1 MNQLMIVRR
10 GQLDRF
16 LSLRDTFGREPIRA
30 QVIWDRRK
38 GERRTSSMTAATERR
53 QRDRRGASPSTW
65 TALDFV
71 VVRNE
76 RDNGRMDVTEWDV
89 PSPTSGDLLIRRELS
104 PKGPCTISRVP
115 EPAHA
120 LFGSY
125 ETALQQAEAQAKQL
139 GVDLWYT
146 EDHHQFRAVRRFRQP

>member
-16 LSLRDTFGREPIRA
+16 LSLRDTFGREPIHA

-38 GERRTSSMTAATERR
+38 GERRASSETAPAERR
-53 QRDRRGASPSTW
+53 RRDRRGAPPSTW
-65 TALDFV
+65 TALDFL
-71 VVRNE
+71 VVRKE
-76 RDNGRMDVTEWDV
+76 GDIGEVGVTQWEV
-89 PSPTSGDLLIRRELS
+89 VSPVTGDLLLRRELS

-125 ETALQQAEAQAKQL
+125 DIALQEAETQAKQL

-146 EDHHQFRAVRRFRQP
+146 EDHHQFTAVRRFRHH